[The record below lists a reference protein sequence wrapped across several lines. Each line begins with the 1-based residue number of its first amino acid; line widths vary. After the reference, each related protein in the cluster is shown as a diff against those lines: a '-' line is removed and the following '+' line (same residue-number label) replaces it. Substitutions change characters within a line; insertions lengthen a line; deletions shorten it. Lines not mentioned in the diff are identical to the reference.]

1 MKRIRFWTQISEV
14 RFLILAGLIVVFSG
28 IMHDTSAQ
36 GVTNINVTGISPVIE
51 EPFTD
56 RFEQNFRNGRYQV
69 IFTYNNNNSAPV
81 DFRFRFRLTRGGEE
95 LINVVSE
102 PRSFRPG
109 AYVFTSVFEDL
120 PFRQTFDQV
129 LSQLDSEVRNQVVQE
144 GTIPEGSY
152 VLNIEAIPEDGSGT
166 IASPPSVTPFTV
178 RYPQPPTLINPPD
191 QSNLTLETPVF
202 NWTPVV
208 GMQGLTVEYNF
219 LLVEVLDFQTPLQAL
234 NSNRAHAQ
242 RTLTNQN
249 SIVYTPDFLPLESGQ
264 QYAWQVTAG
273 SQGQTLPIKN
283 EGVSEVR
290 TFVYKGE
297 SSPIAKEDL
306 EKVPLQEDFAILTK
320 LDRLEITEQA
330 NSIILNG
337 PASMEVRFANRSEP
351 YEIGVNVQD
360 LHIQKGSLD
369 RPVITRGSVVGTGN
383 FFEEMLG
390 ESADKIDLSEVRWNT
405 GKGLTAK
412 AKLLTPDENTI
423 NTKDS
428 FYLQKSGISGTVTAQ
443 GRPIA
448 SLGGPP
454 IELMVTEL
462 KATMP
467 GGQIRGTGEVR
478 TLDDVACDI
487 PYLSLKENFR
497 FRVDCDINKS
507 VNLVGESDRL
517 TLNIDGAQG
526 QVSGSWS
533 NQDLTYDLGLDSK
546 LALKLRN
553 DQYCENPINISL
565 SSEDGIKVDSFI
577 PSCVDPDPT
586 LDLGLLQLAFSD
598 LGVESFGYDQQNSS
612 WDFDLV
618 FNAELFFPT
627 APNVKLPAIQDV
639 HLTDSGIRFP
649 ETNFDKP
656 DLQSLGDI
664 DIDQLKLQIERFAM
678 DRFTF
683 PWFSWQQID
692 SGPWDFSF
700 DATLQL
706 PQNPNYPSCLN
717 SAALDIRGAH
727 IEDRG
732 DGNRAVVG
740 DIETENLGS
749 CSWNF
754 GSGHTLN
761 INKLGGS
768 MEVNYLDGELEG
780 TSEVSVVGNLALGQP
795 FNCGS
800 GDQINLTQTNL
811 TIAGGIDGSIENIIP
826 QCPVNVGP
834 YTAMV
839 TSSNMH
845 FNYSPNNGQKAMMDA
860 QAELEISQQKS
871 ATGGMKI
878 DLMSGKI
885 DSAGFTIQ
893 GPFEWDIPK
902 ENPVLTFRVDEARVT
917 DEGFFV
923 DGRQELLIKDE
934 TIGATFDQLVLDW
947 NTFEVKEGS
956 ITLDETFSL
965 QVGIDSVTKQLDYKA
980 ALGDSTLTFSPGML
994 MNLAGT
1000 VTIDTLGLHTSGSAQ
1015 TKLDF
1020 GDTVLDSLN
1029 INYSDDFAIGLK
1041 PFKIKKGKAELFW
1054 NQQRVAFADNSGF
1067 HPDIGFFGEQ
1077 FLPERLPLPTEQ
1089 IAYIQLK
1096 ENDQL
1101 VVNTTSLP
1109 NGAVKIETKTNTP
1122 LKLVLPALKGNQPQ
1136 VPEVSVSLSNVRVNP
1151 STGNYMGG
1159 TITASVPQN
1168 DSRFDLD
1175 RLNIPLL
1182 LNKIE
1187 YAKRNVN
1194 GNMVERLFL
1203 DGNLKLFDKD
1213 LGSGGSVSLFV
1224 ESDGDVKGSLDLPN
1238 LNAEVPLDPN
1248 SDRVVAK
1255 LDSLG
1260 GVVNRI
1266 PLLNNGNPQF
1276 TFNIKGGFQINNQS
1290 GDESIRADVD
1300 MRFDDQGFAVTNFNT
1315 SALQDSASLDLG
1327 TFGVDIGNINSL
1339 NLGYSEQNGF
1349 NYFAELDFA
1358 LRLNLPNQ
1366 NSMAFPLK
1374 NVEIR
1379 NDIGFVIPQQD
1390 IHDGSTPSLNAPA
1403 LNLGKFSL
1411 EPLAFRM
1418 QRDTVNWHTFTPGDL
1433 IDIAPK
1439 VDLELTFPGFQSTAP
1454 ELAQLSVTLQDLGFS
1469 DGVFTGTMLPIDRTN
1484 DPIFLPIGSEA
1495 GIHIDGISGGLL
1507 DPGNDTQGFDVQLS
1521 GYFDM
1526 PSYFM
1531 EEGQSCNQTR
1541 VDINLSR
1548 EGGLSGTVDDFL
1560 PCGELEMGPLALAFS
1575 QSTLDFSF
1583 SNQTQ
1588 QATLAGGATADIER
1602 ENASPITANGNLT
1615 FDLLKGKVL
1624 NGSVGINQ
1632 TFDWYFPSKD
1642 SLFAFEVQSAR
1653 IDTAGLVFTGGGS
1666 MKAGDGSVGVTFN
1679 DLAFSLADGSLAY
1692 GSVDMQASF
1701 ALDIGI
1707 NPTTWAINSSSDSM
1721 RVNPGVRLTMPSNLT
1736 LDKNGMQV
1744 DGSSG
1749 ASLKYGD
1756 ETYANL
1762 NLDFVNMMIGFD
1774 PVGVT
1779 SGRADFIMD
1788 QQGQDHTRLGWYDS
1802 QGFHPDNIAGGVPL
1816 PDTLGLPTKDVAYI
1830 VLKDQNGNNRVQT
1843 SAVDGGMSISTSQ
1856 PIPLILS
1863 SMTDSNGDHP
1873 QVDVSFSDIE
1883 INGSYE
1889 VVGGAITA
1897 DLSGTPLNLSN
1908 YGDYPFGLMALH
1920 FEKQQ
1925 NSPYKLYADA
1935 TVDLPDALTEVGM
1948 LLEKIALGQ
1957 EGFEN
1962 TTISFGNYT
1971 TAHTEGSV
1979 PAIASHSFGNDD
1991 LYLAMRGAELEFS
2004 SSNSYRLSGDIS
2016 SSFLKNANGDSAV
2029 VHFSADYSNSKW
2041 QFALDT
2047 NHLTPQ
2053 EFPIG
2058 QGKLILDDIEADATQ
2073 QEFAL
2078 VMDGRFNLAGVAGDD
2093 LEISLEDLRVGTQG
2107 VSVGNVNTSGLTPQS
2122 LSMFGQT
2129 DNMTISNLDVGLTSQ
2144 NHLMLTMDGEL
2155 NFLDRNFSF
2164 SDFKLGSDG
2173 TFEMGSGGVNL
2184 IDPQSPVQLMDQ
2196 YFVLTELSIGIQNNK
2211 AALTAGGDVTLPAP
2225 LSSTS
2230 TTTLTVDHTGNVS
2243 SSGPQFQINDA
2254 SVDLGDIATLKLT
2267 GAGFEI
2273 NDISTPDMTLF
2284 GSAEVIVDGKKIQ
2297 LGSPGSPS
2305 SWGIRYKL
2313 GDQAPNKL
2321 EWNSPSNHPSFTFN
2335 AGFFDLTI
2343 KKVEMM
2349 DGQNF
2354 GLSINT
2360 TAEMSLDGIG
2370 GSLDLDDFEITSTG
2384 IESMGKVTGGGLNIA
2399 QVVDI
2404 KLGSFKWGTNESI
2417 EVEVQDGS
2425 NQDPGSKTKSIPVK
2439 EYLSFT
2445 DESAGGNST
2454 GSISGTNTS
2463 CSSVNSAVSIS
2474 IPGGF
2479 CGSIDEILYY
2489 KTSNS
2494 FYLNIDGVDI
2504 SLSDYARLYAS
2515 FEYLKQPNGFKLK
2528 VAGGGDI
2535 KAGGQEYGI
2544 AAMGRMSTLNNQF
2557 SFGIFVSV
2565 SAEVPI
2571 VPGAISLTKAGGG
2584 FFYKASNQDF
2594 EEVKA
2599 LSNYEFYND
2608 KEPWVDKSGDYDFA
2622 IALNAEVGMVGM
2634 GGAYAISGKTM
2645 ILITDQWFALDVQG
2659 TILNQEGKL
2668 TGGMYLNV
2676 GWSPR
2681 FNMQGGVGVK
2691 VDYPAILTGN
2701 MDVDF
2706 FAKKTTEGEPP
2717 IWAIDGDGNLKII
2730 GGITADTEFIVSP
2743 DGFYVELNVS
2753 QGFDVWL
2760 ISIKSNFNGSLWW
2773 IYNEQFG
2780 AYVEIGFDAK
2790 LFGGAA
2796 SIGGN
2801 LKGALI
2807 VDDGYL
2813 VYASASAHVSVFMVF
2828 NGRVSVWVSV
2838 RNGKFNGGKGS
2849 NGAYESMIED
2859 AKEQAENMKDKMND
2873 AADAAGDIETEPEI
2887 LKISDAELAAAGSRM
2902 LDESEY
2908 YKTALYSDMMS
2919 NERYIST
2926 NSPPSIYSDIRSEIT
2941 NNNSK
2946 PQESSYSLSSLRS
2959 NMESSID
2966 NLTQMAS
2973 NVRTRLQQT
2982 RTAAIQW
2989 EAQSENIAQNVINN
3003 PVSSSQMDWQG
3014 DQPPSFDIDQNKA
3027 ASNQSSMEQY
3037 KQDID
3042 ALDQK
3047 YKAALDSI
3055 RTNIGRID
3063 DAMAFKLA
3071 TFSVNQQGLDGS
3083 YSLTQESEGQISA
3096 NMVSERYTETTKDI
3110 DKFYAHYISYLWS
3123 THYWAK
3129 ENLNDFEN
3137 LRSDVR
3143 DDVIQAS
3150 ETQLQD
3156 VGVDVNFVNENNVN
3170 VNSRNGTTFEMNT
3183 KVKRTARDRYYY
3195 VLLANPDYSSN
3206 AANTE
3211 KNNFAS
3217 EMDNLWSNNDYQ
3229 SFYANFVQKGIE
3241 LWYKM
3246 PRLGYTAIRDTAR
3259 TQAEGLATK
3268 YDTNVEK
3275 MENAHENFSR
3285 LVDDIYEIKASMNT
3299 TLHGLLDVYIGWKSD
3314 TSVVATDSTIN
3325 ALKQEKK
3332 DLEDQLAAPQI
3343 SNIYVT
3349 KNLSDFH
3356 NKAKLSW
3363 QVQHPTGSIS
3373 ENSYNLARGSNTSVF
3388 GQNMLS
3394 TGSDTEVTRYLF
3406 KEAEGQGSKNYNVTV
3421 RARGPGGIAISKGAA
3436 FTVDVDEEDYSY
3448 ADISSYGGTSR
3459 ISETDDTPPTEPIVG
3474 IDLNTTT
3481 STVPVKM
3488 QFMGNS
3494 FTTYQQEESYW
3505 TQKNDEVTFQAMSF
3519 DPQSDIAGFEYAIGS
3534 SKGGTDVRDWTT
3546 GQGERV
3552 TSNSSMFANQAG
3564 TDNFIQK
3571 ITIRNLNMQVDQRYY
3586 LSVRSVN
3593 GDSLISDY
3601 EKLSKPIRYDDENP
3615 STPTA
3620 SGQGITM
3627 PEIHRTGGYIKSSVD
3642 SAPDMMSIPSMSE
3655 DDPEI
3660 TVQWNA
3666 SSDQGSGVR
3675 KYEYVV
3681 SKKADAQT
3689 AFSEEDVITSWD
3701 TEETI
3706 TGDPLNF
3713 EDEFYVHI
3721 RAVDYAKRPSN
3732 SVLTYG
3738 PVNPRDPTAPDV
3750 PVMAASVKN
3759 NDPGF
3764 YLLRPSLD
3772 LETDIDKYE
3781 LAMGT
3786 SRFSENIR
3794 DWAEQDMSSVDLLI
3808 GFWKFYQSQGMDWPD
3823 QEAQFVDVPTD
3834 NLSDGQEFHLQ
3845 LRTIN
3850 RYGSESPKAYSGPI
3864 MIDNSPPQ
3872 NPSISLTNRSYNSTV
3887 SISVSGISDP
3897 HSGIK
3902 KVEYKVMDPSKF
3914 INSQKVVQGWTDLM
3928 SVSGTPTG
3936 TLSGGESVDISGHS
3950 FMDLRIYVRV
3960 TNGNGLQTTVTKQPA
3975 INDMSNQSGAGFN
3988 NYNYNTNF

>member
-1 MKRIRFWTQISEV
+1 MKRKRLDFNKVLSSIL
-14 RFLILAGLIVVFSG
+14 LIGLLILGLAGLNQKTV
-28 IMHDTSAQ
+28 AQ
-36 GVTNINVTGISPVIE
+36 GVTNVNVTGISPVIE

-56 RFEQNFRNGRYQV
+56 TFEQNFRNGLYQV
-69 IFTYNNNNSAPV
+69 IFTYNNSSTSPV
-81 DFRFRFRLTRGGEE
+81 DFRFRFELIRGGEKV
-95 LINVVSE
+95 IDVTSD
-102 PRSFRPG
+102 PKSFRPG

-120 PFRQTFDQV
+120 PFPQTFEQV
-129 LSQLDSEVRNQVVQE
+129 LSQLDNNLRKQVVQE
-144 GTIPEGSY
+144 GTIPEGNY
-152 VLNIEAIPEDGSGT
+152 LLKITPIPEDNSGM
-166 IASPPSVTPFTV
+166 IANPPSVTNFTV
-178 RYPQPPTLINPPD
+178 RYPRAPTLINPPN
-191 QSNLTLETPVF
+191 QSNLTLETPIF

-208 GMQGLTVEYNF
+208 GMQDFTIEYDF
-219 LLVEVLDFQTPLQAL
+219 LLVEVFDSQTPVQAI
-234 NSNRAHAQ
+234 NSNRGHAQ
-242 RTLTNQN
+242 QTLSEQLTL
-249 SIVYTPDFLPLESGQ
+249 VYTPEFLPLEEGQ
-264 QYAWQVTAG
+264 KYAWQVSA
-273 SQGQTLPIKN
+273 SSPNRELPIKN
-283 EGVSEVR
+283 DGQSEIR
-290 TFVYKGE
+290 TFTYKGE

-306 EKVPLQEDFAILTK
+306 EELPLQEDFAILTK
-320 LDRLEITEQA
+320 LDRLKITEQA
-330 NSIILNG
+330 NSLILNG
-337 PASMEVRFANRSEP
+337 PATMEVRFANRSEP
-351 YEIGVNVQD
+351 YEIGVNVRD

-390 ESADKIDLSEVRWNT
+390 ESADKIDLSEVRWNA

-412 AKLLTPDENTI
+412 ARMITSDENTI
-423 NTKDS
+423 NTNGS
-428 FYLQKSGISGTVTAQ
+428 FYLQKSGISGTVTAEGQ
-443 GRPIA
+443 PIA
-448 SLGGPP
+448 SLGKPP
-454 IELMVTEL
+454 LELVLTKL
-462 KATMP
+462 KATLP
-467 GGQIRGTGEVR
+467 GGKIRGTGEIR
-478 TLDDVACDI
+478 TLDDVSCEV
-487 PYLSLKENFR
+487 PYLSLAED
-497 FRVDCDINKS
+497 FRVGIDCDISK
-507 VNLVGESDRL
+507 LVSLVDNSDRL
-517 TLNIDGAQG
+517 VLNIDDAQG
-526 QVSGSWS
+526 QISGSWS
-533 NQDLTYDLGLDSK
+533 DQDLEYDIGLNSK
-546 LALKLRN
+546 LALKLKN
-553 DQYCENPINISL
+553 DQYCENSVNISL
-565 SSEDGIKVDSFI
+565 SSENGVQVDSFI

-598 LGVESFGYDQQNSS
+598 LGVESFGYDHQNSS
-612 WDFDLV
+612 WDFDLA
-618 FNAELFFPT
+618 FDAELFFPT
-627 APNVKLPAIQDV
+627 TSNVKLPAIQDV

-649 ETNFDKP
+649 ETKFEKS
-656 DLQSLGDI
+656 DLQGLGNI
-664 DIDQLKLQIERFAM
+664 NIDQLKLQLKRFAM

-683 PWFSWQQID
+683 PWFNWQRAD
-692 SGPWDFSF
+692 MGPWDFSF
-700 DATLQL
+700 DAGLEL
-706 PQNPNYPSCLN
+706 PQSSNYPSCLTN
-717 SAALDIRGAH
+717 AALNVRGAH
-727 IEDRG
+727 VEDLG
-732 DGNRAVVG
+732 DGNRAIIG
-740 DIETENLGS
+740 DINTQNVAP
-749 CSWNF
+749 CSWSF

-761 INKLGGS
+761 IDELSGS
-768 MEVNYLDGELEG
+768 MQVNYLDGELDG
-780 TSEVSVVGNLALGQP
+780 TSEVMVVGDLALGQP
-795 FNCGS
+795 FSCESNE
-800 GDQINLTQTNL
+800 QIDLAQTNL
-811 TIAGGIDGSIENIIP
+811 TISGGLNGSVSNIAP
-826 QCPVNVGP
+826 RCPIQIGP
-834 YTAMV
+834 YMAQV
-839 TSSNMH
+839 TSSIME
-845 FNYSPNNGQKAMMDA
+845 FNHTANSGQQAMMDA
-860 QAELEISQQKS
+860 QAELEISEQKS

-878 DLMSGKI
+878 DLMTGKI

-902 ENPVLTFRVDEARVT
+902 DNPVLTFKVDEARVT
-917 DEGFFV
+917 HDGFFV
-923 DGRQELLIKDE
+923 DGRQQLKIKDE
-934 TIGATFDQLVLDW
+934 TIGATFDQLLLDW
-947 NTFEVKEGS
+947 NTFEVKQGS
-956 ITLDETFSL
+956 ITLDESFSF
-965 QVGIDSVTKQLDYKA
+965 QAGIDSVSKKLDFKA
-980 ALGDSTLTFSPGML
+980 ALGDSTLTYSPGML

-1000 VTIDTLGLHTSGSAQ
+1000 VTIDTLGLHTSGTAQ

-1020 GDTVLDSLN
+1020 GNTVLDSLD
-1029 INYSDDFAIGLK
+1029 INYTNDFAIGLK
-1041 PFKIKKGKAELFW
+1041 PFKIKRGKAELFW
-1054 NQQRVAFADNSGF
+1054 NQQRVAYADNSGF

-1077 FLPERLPLPTEQ
+1077 FLPDRLPLPTEQ
-1089 IAYIQLK
+1089 VAYIQLK

-1109 NGAVKIETKTNTP
+1109 NGSVKIETKPNTP

-1136 VPEVSVSLSNVRVNP
+1136 APEVSVSLNNVLVNP

-1159 TITASVPQN
+1159 TITANIPQGN
-1168 DSRFDLD
+1168 SSFDLD

-1187 YAKRNVN
+1187 YTKRSVN

-1213 LGSGGSVSLFV
+1213 LGSGGSISLFV
-1224 ESDGDVKGSLDLPN
+1224 ESNGDVKGSLDLPN
-1238 LNAEVPLDPN
+1238 LNAAVPLDPN
-1248 SDRVVAK
+1248 SGRVVAK

-1260 GVVNRI
+1260 GIVNKI
-1266 PLLNNGNPQF
+1266 PLLSGGNPQF
-1276 TFNIKGGFQINNQS
+1276 TFDIKGGFQINNQS
-1290 GDESIRADVD
+1290 GNESIRAGVD
-1300 MRFDDQGFAVTNFNT
+1300 MRFDDQGLAVTDFN
-1315 SALQDSASLDLG
+1315 SSPLQDSASLDLG
-1327 TFGVDIGNINSL
+1327 PFGVDIGNINSL
-1339 NLGYSEQNGF
+1339 SLGYSEQNGF

-1358 LRLNLPNQ
+1358 LRLIIPNQ
-1366 NSMAFPLK
+1366 KSMTFPLK

-1390 IHDGSTPSLNAPA
+1390 IHDGSNPALNAPA
-1403 LNLGKFSL
+1403 IDVGIFQLK
-1411 EPLAFRM
+1411 PLAFRM
-1418 QRDTVNWHTFTPGDL
+1418 QRDTVNWHTFSPGDL
-1433 IDIAPK
+1433 VDIIPK
-1439 VDLELTFPGFQSTAP
+1439 VDMELSFPSYQNTAP
-1454 ELAQLSVTLQDLGFS
+1454 ELSQVSITLQDIGFS
-1469 DGVFTGTMLPIDRTN
+1469 DGIFTGSMIPIDRTN
-1484 DPIFLPIGSEA
+1484 DPIYLPIGSEA

-1507 DPGNDTQGFDVQLS
+1507 NPGDGTQGFDVQLS

-1526 PSYFM
+1526 PSFFM
-1531 EEGQSCNQTR
+1531 EQGQSCNQTR
-1541 VDINLSR
+1541 VDVNLSR
-1548 EGGLSGTVDDFL
+1548 EGGLSGTVEDFL

-1575 QSTLDFSF
+1575 QSTLDLAF
-1583 SNQTQ
+1583 SNDTQ

-1602 ENASPITANGNLT
+1602 ENASPITANGNIT
-1615 FDLLKGKVL
+1615 FDLLNGKVL

-1632 TFDWYFPSKD
+1632 TFDWYFPSED

-1666 MKAGDGSVGVTFN
+1666 MKAGDGSVAVTFN
-1679 DLAFSLADGSLAY
+1679 DLAFSLADGSLTY
-1692 GSVDMQASF
+1692 GSADMQNSF

-1707 NPTTWAINSSSDSM
+1707 NPTTWAINSPSDSM
-1721 RVNPGVRLTMPSNLT
+1721 KVDPGVRLTMPSNLT

-1744 DGSSG
+1744 NGSSG

-1779 SGRADFIMD
+1779 SGRADFILD
-1788 QQGQDHTRLGWYDS
+1788 QQGQDPTRLGWYDS

-1843 SAVDGGMSISTSQ
+1843 SAVDGGLSISTSQ
-1856 PIPLILS
+1856 PIPLVLS

-1889 VVGGAITA
+1889 VVSGAITA
-1897 DLSGTPLNLSN
+1897 DLSSTPLNLGN

-1925 NSPYKLYADA
+1925 NAPYKLYADA
-1935 TVDLPDALTEVGM
+1935 KVELPDALTEVGL
-1948 LLEKIALGQ
+1948 LLEKVALGPD
-1957 EGFEN
+1957 GFEN

-1971 TAHTEGSV
+1971 TAHTEGNE
-1979 PAIASHSFGNDD
+1979 PAIASHSFGNDE

-2016 SSFLKNANGDSAV
+2016 SSFLKNTNGDSAI
-2029 VHFSADYSNSKW
+2029 VHFSADYSNSNW
-2041 QFALDT
+2041 QFTLDT
-2047 NHLTPQ
+2047 DHLTPQ

-2058 QGKLILDDIEADATQ
+2058 QGKLILDAIQADATQ

-2078 VMDGRFNLAGVAGDD
+2078 VMDGRFSLAGVAGDD
-2093 LEISLEDLRVGTQG
+2093 LEIGLEDLRVGTQG

-2129 DNMTISNLDVGLTSQ
+2129 DNMTISKLDVGLTSQ

-2155 NFLDRNFSF
+2155 SFLDRDFSF

-2184 IDPQSPVQLMDQ
+2184 IDPQNPVQLMDQ
-2196 YFVLTELSIGIQNNK
+2196 YFVLTELSIGIQNSK

-2230 TTTLTVDHTGNVS
+2230 PTTLTVDHTGNVS

-2273 NDISTPDMTLF
+2273 NDITTPDMTLY

-2360 TAEMSLDGIG
+2360 TAAMSLDGIG
-2370 GSLDLDDFEITSTG
+2370 GSLDLDDFQISSTG
-2384 IESMGKVTGGGLNIA
+2384 IDSMGTVTGGSLNIA
-2399 QVVDI
+2399 NVVDI

-2425 NQDPGSKTKSIPVK
+2425 NQDPGSRTKSIPVK

-2445 DESAGGNST
+2445 DESATNNSS
-2454 GSISGTNTS
+2454 GSSGGTNTS

-2535 KAGGQEYGI
+2535 KAGGEKYGI
-2544 AAMGRMSTLNNQF
+2544 AAMGRMSNLNNQF

-2599 LSNYEFYND
+2599 LSDYEFYND

-2668 TGGMYLNV
+2668 KGGMYLNV
-2676 GWSPR
+2676 AFSPR

-2828 NGRVSVWVSV
+2828 NGRVSVWVSL
-2838 RNGKFNGGKGS
+2838 RNGKFDGGRGS

-2859 AKEQAENMKDKMND
+2859 AKKQAENMKDKMND
-2873 AADAAGDIETEPEI
+2873 AADAAGDIETEPDI

-2902 LDESEY
+2902 LDENEY
-2908 YKTALYSDMMS
+2908 YKAALYSDMMS
-2919 NERYIST
+2919 NERYISSD
-2926 NSPPSIYSDIRSEIT
+2926 SPPSIYSDIRSEIT

-2946 PQESSYSLSSLRS
+2946 PQESSYSLSRLRS

-2966 NLTQMAS
+2966 NLTQLAS
-2973 NVRTRLQQT
+2973 NVRTRLQET

-2989 EAQSENIAQNVINN
+2989 EAQAENIAQNVINN

-3014 DQPPSFDIDQNKA
+3014 DQPPSFEIDENKA

-3063 DAMAFKLA
+3063 DAMSFKFA
-3071 TFSVNQQGLDGS
+3071 TYSFDQNLQGDFYVSQQG
-3083 YSLTQESEGQISA
+3083 EGQISA

-3129 ENLNDFEN
+3129 KNIADFEN

-3143 DDVIQAS
+3143 NDVIQAS

-3170 VNSRNGTTFEMNT
+3170 VNSRNGTTFENKT

-3195 VLLANPDYSSN
+3195 VLMANPDYQSD
-3206 AANTE
+3206 AADTE
-3211 KNNFAS
+3211 KNNFAG
-3217 EMDNLWSNNDYQ
+3217 EMDSWWSNSDYP
-3229 SFYANFVQKGIE
+3229 SFYGNFVQKGIE

-3246 PRLGYTAIRDTAR
+3246 PRLGFIAIRDTAR
-3259 TQAEGLATK
+3259 NQAEALATK
-3268 YDTNVEK
+3268 YDTNVGK
-3275 MENAHENFSR
+3275 MEDAHEDFSR

-3325 ALKQEKK
+3325 ALEQEKK

-3349 KNLSDFH
+3349 KNLSDFY
-3356 NKAKLSW
+3356 NKAELGW

-3373 ENSYNLARGSNTSVF
+3373 ENSYNLSRGSNTSVF

-3406 KEAEGQGSKNYNVTV
+3406 KEVESQGSKNYNVTV

-3436 FTVDVDEEDYSY
+3436 FTVDVDEDDYSY
-3448 ADISSYGGTSR
+3448 SDISSYGGTSR
-3459 ISETDDTPPTEPIVG
+3459 ISETDDTPPTEPLVG
-3474 IDLNTTT
+3474 IELNTTT
-3481 STVPVKM
+3481 STVPVQM

-3494 FTTYQQEESYW
+3494 FTTYHQEESYW
-3505 TQKNDEVTFQAMSF
+3505 TQKNDEINFQTMSF
-3519 DPQSDIAGFEYAIGS
+3519 DSESDIAGFEYAIGS

-3571 ITIRNLNMQVDQRYY
+3571 ITVRNLNMQVDQRYY

-3593 GDSLISDY
+3593 GDSLISDH
-3601 EKLSKPIRYDDENP
+3601 EKVSKPIRYDDTNP
-3615 STPTA
+3615 TTPTA

-3627 PEIHRTGGYIKSSVD
+3627 PEVHRTGGYIKSSVN

-3655 DDPEI
+3655 DNPEI

-3681 SKKADAQT
+3681 NKKADAQT
-3689 AFSEEDVITSWD
+3689 AFKEEDVITSWG

-3721 RAVDYAKRPSN
+3721 RAVDYAKRTSN

-3738 PVNPRDPTAPDV
+3738 PVKPRDPTAPDV

-3772 LETDIDKYE
+3772 LETDIDQYE

-3786 SRFSENIR
+3786 SRFSENIQ
-3794 DWAEQDMSSVDLLI
+3794 DWSEQDMSSVDLLI

-3823 QEAQFVDVPTD
+3823 QAAQFVDVPTD

-3850 RYGSESPKAYSGPI
+3850 GYGSESPKAYSGPI

-3897 HSGIK
+3897 HSGIQ

-3928 SVSGTPTG
+3928 SVSGTQTG

-3960 TNGNGLQTTVTKQPA
+3960 TNGNGLQTTVSKQPA